1 MVSSGDVNAVKEAT
15 HDLRYWGGR
24 HRFGAN
30 SGGTRKNSGFAVK
43 ILTPTELANYQQL
56 DGRRAVEYLS
66 GRFSAKESY
75 SKAFGTGLGKVALQ
89 DVEILNNELGKPIL
103 TKHPFS
109 GQAFVSISHSE
120 TLVFTEVILEKEGP
134 ERDDR

>member
-1 MVSSGDVNAVKEAT
+1 MIYGIGVDVT
-15 HDLRYWGGR
+15 DLARIQ
-24 HRFGAN
+24 AAQE
-30 SGGTRKNSGFAVK
+30 KNSGFAVK

-56 DGRRAVEYLS
+56 DGRRAVGIS
-66 GRFSAKESY
+66 FRPFSAKESY

>member
-1 MVSSGDVNAVKEAT
+1 MIYGIGVDVT
-15 HDLRYWGGR
+15 DLARIQ
-24 HRFGAN
+24 AAQE
-30 SGGTRKNSGFAVK
+30 KNHGFAAK
-43 ILTPTELANYQQL
+43 ILTPKELANYQQL

-75 SKAFGTGLGKVALQ
+75 SKAFGTGRGKIAVQ
-89 DVEILNNELGKPIL
+89 DGVVLNKQHGQPNF
-103 TKHPFS
+103 TKQPYPRK
-109 GQAFVSISHSE
+109 AFVSISHSE

>member
-30 SGGTRKNSGFAVK
+30 SGGTG
-43 ILTPTELANYQQL
+43 NYQQL